1 LTHFVLRIIKVEF
14 DNLKFM
20 SAEISAPD
28 LLTRCPVCGGGTSVE
43 RVRCGDCGTAV
54 EGRFGL
60 GWPGQL
66 EAEQLAFV
74 RVFLECRGKIKDVE
88 QALGLSYPTVVA
100 RLDEVVEAIQ
110 SGRRPPPRIRP
121 PARPPPYTPP
131 PADDRQRQQILDDL
145 ASGLIDVEE
154 AARRLRGS

>member
-1 LTHFVLRIIKVEF
+1 MTRSVLRIIKVEF
-14 DNLKFM
+14 DNLKFV
-20 SAEISAPD
+20 SAETSVPD
-28 LLTRCPVCGGGTSVE
+28 LLTHCPVCGGGTSVE

-74 RVFLECRGKIKDVE
+74 RVFLACRGKIKDVE

-110 SGRRPPPRIRP
+110 SGRRPPPRVRP
-121 PARPPPYTPP
+121 SPRPAAPP

-145 ASGLIDVEE
+145 ANGLIDVEE
-154 AARRLRGS
+154 AARRLRES